1 MSVGKKSGVK
11 LRSNRVWDFR
21 CVCLLSPGFFFVA
34 DYVTRI
40 EFFILEVVVCI
51 YTVMIAVECWFYELS
66 KLFVLQRIAL
76 Y

>member
-1 MSVGKKSGVK
+1 MIAFLVPA
-11 LRSNRVWDFR
+11 L
-21 CVCLLSPGFFFVA
+21 FFVA